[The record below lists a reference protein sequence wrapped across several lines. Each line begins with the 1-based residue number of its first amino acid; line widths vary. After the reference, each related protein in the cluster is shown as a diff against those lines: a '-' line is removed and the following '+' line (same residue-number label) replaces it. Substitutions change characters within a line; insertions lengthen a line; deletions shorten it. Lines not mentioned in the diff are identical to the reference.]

1 MSTFLEWPK
10 RKVVEVEVV
19 PMDAA
24 SNSSG
29 VPQSSGSAPLD
40 KLEAQPNNLP
50 EPFLPPGAEANTHLS
65 TTEADAATVVNR
77 VLPGAVTPEGGIPE
91 ITPVLPPPPE
101 QRPYEVYTEGSLTY
115 FRYYLEGNG
124 AQGTEQPQRLNWSGP
139 AQQGLPIGWIG
150 GGLAAATLVG
160 GWLFTQGTLP
170 FEQPAPKRA
179 NDQQSQER
187 NSALAKANIQLNT
200 GIPQSVAAPE
210 ALKPSW
216 AKPSVAG
223 AKPSGVKPAPDIPT
237 VAASPSTLSA
247 VNAILQANRL
257 RALQGMS
264 PLATLPTARVGA
276 AIAAPPNYSVVSPR
290 TLPLP
295 MAMTPGVAVVGT
307 AQPKASPKVGAAS
320 PAAMPS
326 KTPSTIA
333 TADELQLQRRAAL
346 LQQGNQAIE
355 RDLETNAL
363 TNAEA
368 ASGPWVQVSVP
379 TSPLYTPPGTSSSLQ
394 ESAQVSPSALL
405 ETARANGRIQAVNSQ
420 NVNPQASTQPTVS
433 RSRLAPPESTAPEAN
448 PGVDI
453 SPDPIAVAA
462 GAGLVPRTPGATS
475 RTTTS
480 RTTPDAL
487 PLRSVQDILQN
498 FVIVQQSNRPR
509 PLALALQAVQE
520 VLALT
525 QPLNGLQVVPLNTKE
540 YEQEWV
546 ASNGSGKATAPSHG
560 FVDYQRGLI
569 AILDAALAEKPAPR
583 ELPVRPGPQ
592 SSAQTESSNQPETA
606 EMSATASQAPTVK

>member
-29 VPQSSGSAPLD
+29 VPQSSGSNPLD

-50 EPFLPPGAEANTHLS
+50 EPFLPPEAEANTHLS

-91 ITPVLPPPPE
+91 TTPVLLSPPE

-115 FRYYLEGNG
+115 FRYYLEGN
-124 AQGTEQPQRLNWSGP
+124 APQGTEQPQRLNWSGP

-170 FEQPAPKRA
+170 FEQPTPKRA

-187 NSALAKANIQLNT
+187 KSALANIQLNT
-200 GIPQSVAAPE
+200 GVPKSVAAPE

-216 AKPSVAG
+216 AKPPAAG
-223 AKPSGVKPAPDIPT
+223 AKTPGVKSAPDIPT
-237 VAASPSTLSA
+237 VATAPSTLSA

-264 PLATLPTARVGA
+264 PLATLPTSRAGA

-290 TLPLP
+290 TLPMP
-295 MAMTPGVAVVGT
+295 VAMTPGAAVVAGT
-307 AQPKASPKVGAAS
+307 PQPMVGSKVGAAS

-346 LQQGNQAIE
+346 MQQGNQAIE

-368 ASGPWVQVSVP
+368 ASGQWVQVSVP
-379 TSPLYTPPGTSSSLQ
+379 TSPLYTPPGTPSSLQ
-394 ESAQVSPSALL
+394 AGAQVSPSALL

-462 GAGLVPRTPGATS
+462 GAGLVPRTPGATA

-583 ELPVRPGPQ
+583 ELPVSPGPQ

-606 EMSATASQAPTVK
+606 EMSATASPAPTVK